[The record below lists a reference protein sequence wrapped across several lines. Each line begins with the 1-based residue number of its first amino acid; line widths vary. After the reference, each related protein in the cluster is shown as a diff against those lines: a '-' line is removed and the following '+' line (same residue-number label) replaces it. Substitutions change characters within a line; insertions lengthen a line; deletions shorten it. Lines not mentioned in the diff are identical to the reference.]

1 MEVMVKQENL
11 EHSKHRHFCP
21 MNGRIVRDKCD
32 HWLIDHNVIHRNEH
46 YMFDMFAKRWIL
58 F

>member
-1 MEVMVKQENL
+1 MVKQENL